1 MDLFVVFDPGLGAD
15 GLGIFTMDWP
25 GARLDQSICA
35 LKSKSSLALSR
46 SLAYHAEAQHTIAE
60 MVLELESIGPRLE
73 AITAV

>member
-1 MDLFVVFDPGLGAD
+1 
-15 GLGIFTMDWP
+15 MDWP